1 MGEFR
6 VTINPKNKNSI
17 TQSKTMSSTVLPMNK
32 LITVKTSPTIRVT
45 ESGVPQFERS
55 LSVLYPIN
63 AKIPNIAAV
72 AAKA

>member
-1 MGEFR
+1 
-6 VTINPKNKNSI
+6 
-17 TQSKTMSSTVLPMNK
+17 MSSTVLPMNK